1 MTKQTFILI
10 TALVAAGVAIS
21 GIGAYVGDHL
31 MSVVGAGIAAVGAIA
46 WFAKAVKRKAK
57 LKRAGDRAA
66 GGFMAFTIGF
76 LALGLSAENFLD
88 GVTSTWVG
96 VFGLCMAILTTVL
109 FAIYAANSE
118 TVVDIEATAKEQR
131 AQNLRTRFA
140 EKQNHESADAP
151 DSDEQGDADPRHS

>member
-10 TALVAAGVAIS
+10 TVLVAVGVAVS
-21 GIGAYVGDHL
+21 GIGAYVDDHM

-57 LKRAGDRAA
+57 LKRAGDKAA
-66 GGFMAFTIGF
+66 GGFMAFTLGF
-76 LALGLSAENFLD
+76 LALGLAADNFLD
-88 GVTSTWVG
+88 GSTGTWVG
-96 VFGLCMAILTTVL
+96 AFGLCMAILTTVL

-140 EKQNHESADAP
+140 EKQAEDPVDAL
-151 DSDEQGDADPRHS
+151 DSDERGEADPQHS